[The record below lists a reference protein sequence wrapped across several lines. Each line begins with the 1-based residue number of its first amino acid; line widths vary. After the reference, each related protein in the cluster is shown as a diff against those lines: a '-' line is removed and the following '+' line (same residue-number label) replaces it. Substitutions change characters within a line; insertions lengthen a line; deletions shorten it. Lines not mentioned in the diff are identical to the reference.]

1 MDYEDFLTLLEHD
14 KHHEELH
21 LRLFEVANSD
31 PEFRY
36 LLLKAV
42 LESELTQDVMLDIG
56 GHYIDDMDEA
66 VADYDPQEYADFK
79 REGFLND

>member
-1 MDYEDFLTLLEHD
+1 MNYEDFLTLLEHD

-21 LRLFEVANSD
+21 LRLFEVANED

-42 LESELTQDVMLDIG
+42 LESDLTQDVMLDIG
-56 GHYIDDMDEA
+56 GHYIDDMPEE
-66 VADYDPQEYADFK
+66 YDPQEWADFK
-79 REGFLND
+79 REEMLLERSK